1 VSDGNNRGRDGH
13 GRAPFVG
20 PHALPAARTIQ
31 PVYYADNVI
40 STVSRT
46 PFRAASSCIHHQ
58 QAFEA
63 SAWPHKRT
71 VAYAR
76 GFPKADRPQS
86 TNDGRRKPHPRPL
99 NERQLTAV
107 ARPKADRP
115 LPTTVGH
122 PNTQLCRLNERPL
135 SRGARPIA
143 VRPLSTIAVEPNVLP
158 PPYPTTV

>member
-115 LPTTVGH
+115 LPTTTRHFG
-122 PNTQLCRLNERPL
+122 LL
-135 SRGARPIA
+135 A
-143 VRPLSTIAVEPNVLP
+143 VMRLP
-158 PPYPTTV
+158 PLVAACHRAKLRYKMSNLDLLSSPGNRTILG